1 MQYLRNRDFK
11 VVTSFL
17 TRYEMYII
25 SGSFYHEERISWPA
39 DQKIS
44 FEVDYWGQG
53 DDVPKMT
60 KKQAALAVVIY
71 NDVEIRWYNKSR
83 NRGLGANFETEE
95 RSRTE
100 WSEMVKEFLSSH
112 PEFEAKNW
120 YNYLVGSWPDN
131 YDRVDEDEDEE

>member
-11 VVTSFL
+11 IVTSFL
-17 TRYEMYII
+17 TRYEMDTI
-25 SGSFYHEERISWPA
+25 SGSSYPEERISWPA
-39 DQKIS
+39 DKKLS
-44 FEVDYWGQG
+44 FEVDFWSG

-95 RSRTE
+95 RYRSE
-100 WSEMVKEFLSSH
+100 WSDLVKAFLNSH
-112 PEFEAKNW
+112 PEFESKNW
-120 YNYLVGSWPDN
+120 MNYLVESWPDN
-131 YDRVDEDEDEE
+131 YDSVE